1 MVATSSSVGSGAAGA
16 AIFADSESR
25 KYRYFEPRA
34 KRATHYE
41 DVTVDVQPD
50 PERYLIQDWI
60 IAFPDGR
67 GAYEK
72 NFTKAQSSNWHAF
85 RAPDQ
90 EWERTHYQRQ
100 SRIEVMVQAVISN
113 GRKSGAQMAFDA
125 AWGKVLQRHLGAWK
139 HAEFGLGTSLMQA
152 QRYGYTQ
159 MINNATLTNSSYKL
173 RLSQDITLYLAEIG
187 MDIKGWDDEAGKAAW
202 LEDPIWQGTREAI
215 ETIMGATDYL
225 EQYFATNLVFEPLVG
240 ELFRSGFL
248 MQASA
253 PNHDFMT
260 PSVIAA
266 AEGDYERNLANTIDL
281 IYLLA
286 NDEVH
291 GAANRTLF
299 QSWVMKH
306 AKLADN
312 AAKQLQPIWS
322 MAHSKPVSF
331 EEARAVSEERFRK
344 ILGELNLSR

>member
-25 KYRYFEPRA
+25 RYRYFEPRA

-50 PERYLIQDWI
+50 PERYLIQNWI
-60 IAFPDGR
+60 INFPNGR

-72 NFTKAQSSNWHAF
+72 DNTQAKSSNWHAF

-100 SRIEVMVQAVISN
+100 SRIEVMVQAVIAN
-113 GRKSGAQMAFDA
+113 GRKSGAQQVFDA
-125 AWGKVLQRHLGAWK
+125 AWGKTLQKHLGAWK
-139 HAEFGLGTSLMQA
+139 HVEFGLGCALMQA
-152 QRYGYTQ
+152 QRNGYTQ

-187 MDIKGWDDEAGKAAW
+187 MDIPGWDDEVGKTAW

-215 ETIMGATDYL
+215 ETIMGTADYL
-225 EQYFATNLVFEPLVG
+225 EQYFAINLVFEPLVG

-248 MQASA
+248 MQFGAA
-253 PNHDFMT
+253 NNDFMT

-281 IYLLA
+281 IWLLA
-286 NDEVH
+286 NDETY
-291 GAANRTLF
+291 GTQNRALF
-299 QSWVMKH
+299 QGWVMKH
-306 AKLADN
+306 AALADK
-312 AAKQLQPIWS
+312 AAKLLQPIWS
-322 MAHSKPVSF
+322 KPHSKPVSF
-331 EEARAVSEERFRK
+331 EEARAVSEERFGK
-344 ILGELNLSR
+344 ILAELNLSR